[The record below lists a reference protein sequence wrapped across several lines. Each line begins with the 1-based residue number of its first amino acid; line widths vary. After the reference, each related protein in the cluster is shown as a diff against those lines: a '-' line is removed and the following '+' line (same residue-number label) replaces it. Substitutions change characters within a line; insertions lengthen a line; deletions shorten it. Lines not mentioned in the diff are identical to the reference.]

1 MPVSV
6 ILSVSVCGK
15 ERVAMEFTR
24 IKLASRDYK
33 EIEDICSQIKEIAGK
48 FGASVRGPIPLP
60 TRKLRIPVLK
70 TPCGDGT
77 GHGNATWDRWEMRIH
92 RRIIDVGSND
102 RALRQVVRI
111 NYPEGVKV
119 DIEMNVK

>member
-1 MPVSV
+1 
-6 ILSVSVCGK
+6 
-15 ERVAMEFTR
+15 MEFAR
-24 IKLASRDYK
+24 IKLAGRDFQ
-33 EIEDICSQIKEIAGK
+33 ELEDICKQIKDIADK
-48 FGASVRGPIPLP
+48 HGASIRGPMPLP

-92 RRIIDVGSND
+92 RRIVDIGAND

-111 NYPEGVKV
+111 PIPEGVKI
-119 DIEMNVK
+119 DIEMKADNK